1 MINFICIF
9 VVGLSILP
17 DVAVQDT
24 SPVASEKV
32 LSVVSPLTFALD
44 EIAPFLG
51 MDAKQIEAQKDF
63 AKRKGYVKYTMGLDR
78 LVMDDVVDRIIS
90 VYDHPP
96 KRDDDRL
103 VWKVDN
109 PDVTPGMSKFVEIVV
124 CQSIEG
130 QYVFKVDVRKKS
142 IYAQD
147 VLRGTRPLASEYRT
161 VKEALPKKTLNFQ
174 KSNVVTDITPNNV
187 TLRVRTVETLE
198 SENGD
203 LRNTGS
209 VDE

>member
-1 MINFICIF
+1 MIILTCIF
-9 VVGLSILP
+9 AAGLTILS
-17 DVAVQDT
+17 DGSVRDT
-24 SPVASEKV
+24 PPEVSKSAPSE
-32 LSVVSPLTFALD
+32 VSPLTFALD

-51 MDAKQIEAQKDF
+51 MDAKQIGAQHDF

-78 LVMDDVVDRIIS
+78 LVKDDVVDKIIS

-103 VWKVDN
+103 VWRVDN

-130 QYVFKVDVRKKS
+130 QYVFKVDARKKS

-147 VLRGTRPLASEYRT
+147 VLRGPKPFVSKYQT
-161 VKEALPKKTLNFQ
+161 VKEALPNKAQSFQ
-174 KSNVVTDITPNNV
+174 KTNIMTVVTPNNV
-187 TLRVRTVETLE
+187 TLRVRTEET
-198 SENGD
+198 SVGD
-203 LRNTGS
+203 GT